1 MLIQKKITNS
11 NKKEIKVLLDVNP
24 DIKEN
29 EIYFAKTKYLV
40 IVDFKYFIY
49 YLKQN
54 NIKTDE
60 AFN

>member
-29 EIYFAKTKYLV
+29 KIYFAKTKYLV
-40 IVDFKYFIY
+40 IVDFKCFIY

-54 NIKTDE
+54 NIETDE

>member
-11 NKKEIKVLLDVNP
+11 NKKKIKVLLDVNP

>member
-29 EIYFAKTKYLV
+29 EIYFTKTKYLV